1 MTEDSSVNKRDYS
14 RFYTPKKIA
23 EQMVF
28 MARPIRST
36 QIWLEPSAGDGSL
49 VRAVKDVDDRIKV
62 HAVEENQSCKLSL
75 INSGASAVFI
85 GDFLQYNPDFQYD
98 RIIANPPFGN
108 GIDLGAHFMKMY
120 SLLKIDGI
128 MVILLPMDYIRP
140 MEIIHN
146 VKLLECEAIE
156 NWATNKDGTVT
167 PIIITKYKK
176 LK

>member
-1 MTEDSSVNKRDYS
+1 MTEDSSVKKRDYS
-14 RFYTPKKIA
+14 RFYTPDTIA
-23 EQMVF
+23 GKMVL
-28 MARPIRST
+28 MAGPTKPSYL
-36 QIWLEPSAGDGSL
+36 WLEPSAGDGRIIKAIRRYHK
-49 VRAVKDVDDRIKV
+49 RAKV
-62 HAVEENQSCKLSL
+62 HAIEINHACKPSL
-75 INSGASAVFI
+75 LDSGVSALFI
-85 GDFLQYNPDFQYD
+85 GDFLKYTPDFLYD
-98 RIIANPPFGN
+98 RIVANPPFGN
-108 GIDLGAHFMKMY
+108 GIDLGSHFTKMY

-146 VKLLECEAIE
+146 VKLLECEPIE